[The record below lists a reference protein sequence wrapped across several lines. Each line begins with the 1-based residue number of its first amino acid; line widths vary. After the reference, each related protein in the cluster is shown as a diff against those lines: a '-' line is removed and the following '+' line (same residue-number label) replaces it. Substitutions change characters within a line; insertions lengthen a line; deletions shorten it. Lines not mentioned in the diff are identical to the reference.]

1 MDPHRKVPVSTSPFS
16 ALSEKKARKVAVAS
30 FVGTALESYDQ
41 YVYAWL
47 AALFVGPLFF
57 EPLGPVGGVL
67 ASFATFAVV
76 FFVRPL
82 GAVIFGHLGD
92 RIGRRKTLIITIV
105 LMGVATGAIGLLPT
119 YEQAG
124 WFGAIVLVALRL
136 GQGLSLG
143 GEWGGAVALTTEHA
157 HPKNR
162 QFFASLVQLGSPVGS
177 ILSNV
182 AWLAIFL
189 TVPYE
194 NIVSDGWWRIPL
206 LTAFPLL
213 LIALYL
219 RWSIDETPVFKDLV
233 EKNRRASFPF
243 MEVIR
248 RAPFAVLVA
257 VGGALLGHGSYTLMN
272 TYTTNYGVEV
282 LGYQAMEFTMALTIG
297 SLLQL
302 ITIPTFGWLASKYS
316 SAAVVGWGAVGTL
329 LVSFPLYWIIL
340 DATFFVLVIIMV
352 VGGILPTAS
361 WAALGGMMS
370 DLFDDK
376 TRYTALALSY
386 NIGAAIAATLP
397 FLLVLMR
404 EATNNAWWH
413 PGVVLAALSA
423 ITLLAALQAGRMRVN
438 TREPLYQRT
447 SQ

>member
-1 MDPHRKVPVSTSPFS
+1 MTTSERP
-16 ALSEKKARKVAVAS
+16 LQTKQARKVAVAS

-67 ASFATFAVV
+67 ASFATFAVT

-82 GAVIFGHLGD
+82 GAIYFGHLGD
-92 RIGRRKTLIITIV
+92 RIGRRSTLIITIT
-105 LMGVATGAIGLLPT
+105 LMGVATGLIGVLPT

-124 WFGAIVLVALRL
+124 WIGAGAIVVLRL
-136 GQGLSLG
+136 AQGISLG

-157 HPKNR
+157 APEHR
-162 QFFASLVQLGSPVGS
+162 GFFASLVQLGSPVGS

-182 AWLAIFL
+182 VWLAIFL
-189 TVPYE
+189 LVPYE
-194 NIVSDGWWRIPL
+194 NIVTDGWWRLPL
-206 LTAFPLL
+206 LSAFPLL

-219 RWSIDETPVFKDLV
+219 RWSIDETPVFKSILERDARV
-233 EKNRRASFPF
+233 RYPF
-243 MEVIR
+243 IEVIK
-248 RAPFAVLVA
+248 RAPFALVIA
-257 VGGALLGHGSYTLMN
+257 IGGALLGHGSYTLMN

-282 LGYQAMEFTMALTIG
+282 LGYQPMEFTMALTIG
-297 SLLQL
+297 SVLQL
-302 ITIPTFGWLASKYS
+302 ITIPTFGWLANRVG
-316 SAAVVGWGAVGTL
+316 SAKVVAWGALGTM

-340 DATFFVLVIIMV
+340 DAQFLTLVLIMV
-352 VGGILPTAS
+352 IGGILPTAS

-370 DLFDDK
+370 DIFDEK
-376 TRYTALALSY
+376 ARYTALAVSY
-386 NIGAAIAATLP
+386 NVGASVAATLP

-413 PGVVLAALSA
+413 PGVVLAALSL
-423 ITLLAALQAGRMRVN
+423 ITLLAAAQAGRMRIS
-438 TREPLYQRT
+438 EP
-447 SQ
+447 SS

>member
-1 MDPHRKVPVSTSPFS
+1 MTTPQRPLQTKQ
-16 ALSEKKARKVAVAS
+16 ARKVAVAS

-67 ASFATFAVV
+67 ASFATFAVT

-82 GAVIFGHLGD
+82 GAIYFGHLGD
-92 RIGRRKTLIITIV
+92 RIGRRTTLIITIT
-105 LMGVATGAIGLLPT
+105 LMGVATGLIGVLPT

-124 WFGAIVLVALRL
+124 WIGAGAIVVLRL
-136 GQGLSLG
+136 AQGVSLG

-157 HPKNR
+157 APEHR
-162 QFFASLVQLGSPVGS
+162 GFFASLVQLGSPVGS

-182 AWLAIFL
+182 VWLAIFL
-189 TVPYE
+189 LVPYE
-194 NIVSDGWWRIPL
+194 NIVTDGWWRLPL
-206 LTAFPLL
+206 LSAFPLL

-219 RWSIDETPVFKDLV
+219 RWSIDETPVFKSMLERDARV
-233 EKNRRASFPF
+233 RYPF
-243 MEVIR
+243 MEVIK
-248 RAPFAVLVA
+248 RAPFALVIA
-257 VGGALLGHGSYTLMN
+257 IGGALLGHGSYTLMN

-282 LGYQAMEFTMALTIG
+282 LGYQPMEFTMALTIG
-297 SLLQL
+297 SVLQL
-302 ITIPTFGWLASKYS
+302 ITIPTFGWLANRVG
-316 SAAVVGWGAVGTL
+316 SAKVVAWGALGTM

-340 DATFFVLVIIMV
+340 DAQFLTLVLIMV
-352 VGGILPTAS
+352 IGGILPTAS

-370 DLFDDK
+370 DIFDEK
-376 TRYTALALSY
+376 ARYTALAVSY
-386 NIGAAIAATLP
+386 NVGASVAATLP

-413 PGVVLAALSA
+413 PGVVLAALSL
-423 ITLLAALQAGRMRVN
+423 ITLLAAAQAGRMRIS
-438 TREPLYQRT
+438 EPR
-447 SQ
+447 S

>member
-1 MDPHRKVPVSTSPFS
+1 MTAPASPLQSKQSRKI
-16 ALSEKKARKVAVAS
+16 AVAS

-67 ASFATFAVV
+67 ASFATFAVT

-82 GAVIFGHLGD
+82 GAIYFGHLGD
-92 RIGRRKTLIITIV
+92 RIGRRTTLIITIT
-105 LMGVATGAIGLLPT
+105 LMGVATGLIGVLPT

-124 WFGAIVLVALRL
+124 WLGAIAIVTLRL
-136 GQGLSLG
+136 AQGVSLG

-157 HPKNR
+157 SPENR
-162 QFFASLVQLGSPVGS
+162 GFFASLVQLGSPVGS
-177 ILSNV
+177 ILSNAV
-182 AWLAIFL
+182 WLAIFL
-189 TVPYE
+189 LVPYE
-194 NIVSDGWWRIPL
+194 NIVTDGWWRLPL
-206 LTAFPLL
+206 LSAFPLL
-213 LIALYL
+213 LIALWL
-219 RWSIDETPVFKDLV
+219 RWSIDETPAFKSLV
-233 EKNRRASFPF
+233 ERGARVRYPF
-243 MEVIR
+243 IEVLKR
-248 RAPFAVLVA
+248 SPFALLIA
-257 VGGALLGHGSYTLMN
+257 IGGALLGHGSYTLMN

-282 LGYQAMEFTMALTIG
+282 LGYQPMEFTMALTIG

-302 ITIPTFGWLASKYS
+302 VTIPTFGWLANKVG
-316 SAAVVGWGAVGTL
+316 SARVVAWGALGTM

-340 DATFFVLVIIMV
+340 DAQFLTLVIIMV

-370 DLFDDK
+370 DLFDEK
-376 TRYTALALSY
+376 ARYTALAVAY
-386 NIGAAIAATLP
+386 NVGASVAATLP

-413 PGVVLAALSA
+413 PGVVLAALSLV
-423 ITLLAALQAGRMRVN
+423 TLLAAAQAGRMRIS
-438 TREPLYQRT
+438 EPR
-447 SQ
+447 S

>member
-1 MDPHRKVPVSTSPFS
+1 MTAPASPLQSKQSRKI
-16 ALSEKKARKVAVAS
+16 AVAS

-67 ASFATFAVV
+67 ASFATFAVT

-82 GAVIFGHLGD
+82 GAIYFGHLGD
-92 RIGRRKTLIITIV
+92 RIGRRTTLIITIT
-105 LMGVATGAIGLLPT
+105 LMGVATGLIGVLPT

-124 WFGAIVLVALRL
+124 WLGAIAIVILRL
-136 GQGLSLG
+136 AQGVSLG

-157 HPKNR
+157 SPENR
-162 QFFASLVQLGSPVGS
+162 GFFASLVQLGSPVGS
-177 ILSNV
+177 ILSNAV
-182 AWLAIFL
+182 WLAIFL
-189 TVPYE
+189 LVPYE
-194 NIVSDGWWRIPL
+194 NIVTDGWWRLPL
-206 LTAFPLL
+206 LSAFPLL
-213 LIALYL
+213 LIALWL
-219 RWSIDETPVFKDLV
+219 RWSIDETPAFKSLV
-233 EKNRRASFPF
+233 ERGARVRYPF
-243 MEVIR
+243 VEVIKR
-248 RAPFAVLVA
+248 SPFALLIA
-257 VGGALLGHGSYTLMN
+257 IGGALLGHGSYTLMN

-282 LGYQAMEFTMALTIG
+282 LGYQPMEFTMALTIG

-302 ITIPTFGWLASKYS
+302 VTIPTFGWLANRVG
-316 SAAVVGWGAVGTL
+316 SARVVAWGALGTM

-340 DATFFVLVIIMV
+340 DAQFLTLVIIMV

-370 DLFDDK
+370 DLFDEK
-376 TRYTALALSY
+376 ARYTALAVAY
-386 NIGAAIAATLP
+386 NVGASVAATLP

-413 PGVVLAALSA
+413 PGVVLAALSLV
-423 ITLLAALQAGRMRVN
+423 TLLAAAQAGRMRIS
-438 TREPLYQRT
+438 EPR
-447 SQ
+447 S

>member
-1 MDPHRKVPVSTSPFS
+1 MTTTERPLQTKQ
-16 ALSEKKARKVAVAS
+16 ARKVAVAS

-67 ASFATFAVV
+67 ASFATFAVT

-82 GAVIFGHLGD
+82 GAIYFGHLGD
-92 RIGRRKTLIITIV
+92 RIGRRSTLIITIT
-105 LMGVATGAIGLLPT
+105 LMGVATGLIGVLPT

-124 WFGAIVLVALRL
+124 WIGAGAIVVLRL
-136 GQGLSLG
+136 AQGISLG

-157 HPKNR
+157 APEHR
-162 QFFASLVQLGSPVGS
+162 GFFASLVQLGSPVGS

-182 AWLAIFL
+182 VWLAIFL
-189 TVPYE
+189 LVPYE
-194 NIVSDGWWRIPL
+194 NIVTDGWWRLPL
-206 LTAFPLL
+206 LSAFPLL

-219 RWSIDETPVFKDLV
+219 RWSIDETPVFKSILERDARV
-233 EKNRRASFPF
+233 RYPF
-243 MEVIR
+243 LEVIK
-248 RAPFAVLVA
+248 RAPFALVIA
-257 VGGALLGHGSYTLMN
+257 IGGALLGHGSYTLMN

-282 LGYQAMEFTMALTIG
+282 LGYQPMEFTMALTIG
-297 SLLQL
+297 SVLQL
-302 ITIPTFGWLASKYS
+302 ITIPTFGWLANRVG
-316 SAAVVGWGAVGTL
+316 SAKVVAWGALGTM

-340 DATFFVLVIIMV
+340 DAQFLTLVLIMV
-352 VGGILPTAS
+352 IGGILPTAS

-370 DLFDDK
+370 DIFDEK
-376 TRYTALALSY
+376 ARYTALAVSY
-386 NIGAAIAATLP
+386 NVGASVAATLP

-413 PGVVLAALSA
+413 PGVVLAALSL
-423 ITLLAALQAGRMRVN
+423 ITLLAAAQAGRMRI
-438 TREPLYQRT
+438 TEPR
-447 SQ
+447 S

>member
-1 MDPHRKVPVSTSPFS
+1 MTTTERPLQTKQ
-16 ALSEKKARKVAVAS
+16 ARKVAVAS

-67 ASFATFAVV
+67 ASFATFAVT

-82 GAVIFGHLGD
+82 GAIYFGHLGD
-92 RIGRRKTLIITIV
+92 RIGRRSTLIITIT
-105 LMGVATGAIGLLPT
+105 LMGVATGLIGVLPT

-124 WFGAIVLVALRL
+124 WIGAGAIVVLRL
-136 GQGLSLG
+136 AQGISLG

-157 HPKNR
+157 APEHR
-162 QFFASLVQLGSPVGS
+162 GFFASLVQLGSPVGS

-182 AWLAIFL
+182 VWLAIFL
-189 TVPYE
+189 LVPYE
-194 NIVSDGWWRIPL
+194 NIVTDGWWRLPL
-206 LTAFPLL
+206 LSAFPLL

-219 RWSIDETPVFKDLV
+219 RWSIDETPVFKSILERDARV
-233 EKNRRASFPF
+233 RYPF
-243 MEVIR
+243 LEVIK
-248 RAPFAVLVA
+248 RAPFALVIA
-257 VGGALLGHGSYTLMN
+257 IGGALLGHGSYTLMN

-282 LGYQAMEFTMALTIG
+282 LGYQPMEFTMALTIG
-297 SLLQL
+297 SVLQL
-302 ITIPTFGWLASKYS
+302 ITIPTFGWLANRVG
-316 SAAVVGWGAVGTL
+316 SAKVVAWGALGTM

-340 DATFFVLVIIMV
+340 DAQFLTLVLIMV
-352 VGGILPTAS
+352 IGGILPTAS

-370 DLFDDK
+370 DIFDEK
-376 TRYTALALSY
+376 ARYTALAVSY
-386 NIGAAIAATLP
+386 NVGASVAATLP

-413 PGVVLAALSA
+413 PGVVLAALSL
-423 ITLLAALQAGRMRVN
+423 ITLLAAAQAGRMRIS
-438 TREPLYQRT
+438 EPR
-447 SQ
+447 S

>member
-1 MDPHRKVPVSTSPFS
+1 LSRLKKGPREQLPLA

-67 ASFATFAVV
+67 ASFATFAIV

-82 GAVIFGHLGD
+82 GAIYFGHLGD
-92 RIGRRKTLIITIV
+92 RIGRRTTLIITII

-124 WFGAIVLVALRL
+124 WVGAIILVVLRL

-157 HPKNR
+157 NPKNR

-177 ILSNV
+177 ILSNMV
-182 AWLAIFL
+182 WLAIFL

-194 NIVSDGWWRIPL
+194 EIITEGWWRIPL

-233 EKNRRASFPF
+233 EKDRRALPLP
-243 MEVIR
+243 R
-248 RAPFAVLVA
+248 GHQA
-257 VGGALLGHGSYTLMN
+257 GALCHRDCCRWRAAWPRLLHPHEHLHHQLRCR
-272 TYTTNYGVEV
+272 GVG
-282 LGYQAMEFTMALTIG
+282 LPAMEFTLALTIG
-297 SLLQL
+297 SVLQL
-302 ITIPTFGWLASKYS
+302 ITIPTFGWLANKYS
-316 SAAVVGWGAVGTL
+316 SLLPSSLGRRGNTAGGLPAVLDHPRRHL
-329 LVSFPLYWIIL
+329 LRAGH
-340 DATFFVLVIIMV
+340 DH
-352 VGGILPTAS
+352 GGRRNFADRL
-361 WAALGGMMS
+361 LGS
-370 DLFDDK
+370 
-376 TRYTALALSY
+376 TR
-386 NIGAAIAATLP
+386 
-397 FLLVLMR
+397 R
-404 EATNNAWWH
+404 H
-413 PGVVLAALSA
+413 D
-423 ITLLAALQAGRMRVN
+423 GRPV
-438 TREPLYQRT
+438 
-447 SQ
+447 

>member
-1 MDPHRKVPVSTSPFS
+1 MTATSNP
-16 ALSEKKARKVAVAS
+16 LETKKARKVAVAS

-67 ASFATFAVV
+67 ASFATFAVT

-82 GAVIFGHLGD
+82 GAIYFGHLGD

-105 LMGVATGAIGLLPT
+105 LMGVATGLIGVLPT

-124 WFGAIVLVALRL
+124 WLGAIAIVILRL

-157 HPKNR
+157 EPRHR

-182 AWLAIFL
+182 VWLAIFL

-194 NIVSDGWWRIPL
+194 AITAEGWWRIPL

-219 RWSIDETPVFKDLV
+219 RWSIDETPVFKSILERNARV
-233 EKNRRASFPF
+233 RYPF
-243 MEVIR
+243 LEVIKR
-248 RAPFAVLVA
+248 SPFALVIA

-302 ITIPTFGWLASKYS
+302 VTIPAFGWLANRYS
-316 SAAVVGWGAVGTL
+316 SSAVVAWGALSTL
-329 LVSFPLYWIIL
+329 IVALPLYWIIL
-340 DATFFVLVIIMV
+340 DATFLTLVLIMV
-352 VGGILPTAS
+352 IGGILPTAS

-370 DLFDDK
+370 DLFDEK
-376 TRYTALALSY
+376 ARYTALALAY
-386 NIGAAIAATLP
+386 NIGASIAATLP

-413 PGVVLAALSA
+413 PGVVLGLLSLV
-423 ITLLAALQAGRMRVN
+423 TLLAALQAGRMRI
-438 TREPLYQRT
+438 TDT
-447 SQ
+447 SGHVSI